1 MNNRQTAILRLLYKN
16 SSYMTYTEIAEQM
29 NVSSGTVRNDIAVI
43 KESLSLAN
51 AGTIET
57 KPHIG
62 IRLVRSDSEA
72 LQRLESEKEDND
84 RDIFFFILR
93 YLFKKDTLTAQ
104 KLSQQYY
111 LSRNSTDR
119 IVEQAHTWLSENRI
133 VFERRRG
140 KGISI
145 KYSEFNYRAAFV
157 NFAAEFT
164 DLFSQS
170 APQRVSPSSLLSDTD
185 YTAVCAALDGFD
197 PSPAAAA
204 VTALE
209 REFGIKF
216 DYPSG
221 LRLTLMLSLCV
232 LRYRKG
238 NTVSMPQLY
247 SCPVSGE
254 SDKIMAERLAQMLES
269 SLGLTLPESERKFI
283 EFAAAVSEISE
294 FDSEDARR
302 RMEVMN
308 VGLCR
313 LTVKSANLISEIA
326 GVDLRDDKFFIRHL
340 FLQLRVTTARLSYGI
355 VFRNRLLGTIKVKY
369 PNMMAAAWLLGN
381 VFEKELSL
389 EINEHEVGF
398 LALHIGGAIERR
410 LSAVSACIV
419 CDYGIGISQ
428 LLREKINRAIPELRI
443 TEVYSARDMRSIKS
457 DPCDFIITTVSLD
470 GYRLNRSAI
479 TVGHLLSAADVSAIE
494 AQMKSVEKKRRGNL
508 KKIMPSKTLFHRDLI
523 FPHCKAADKDELLHF
538 LCSHLEIGGYVTEKF
553 EKSVFERESSTSTG
567 IGNGIAIP
575 HGLSEYVNCSAAV
588 FASLDKPIDWD
599 GEDAVDAVF
608 LLAFDLN
615 EDDNVKADIIEF
627 YKSVVSFTEDN
638 TQCRKL
644 KELTDKDELIK
655 ILELR

>member
-16 SSYMTYTEIAEQM
+16 SNYMTYAEIAEQV
-29 NVSSGTVRNDIAVI
+29 NASLTTVRNDIAAI
-43 KESLSLAN
+43 KASLDSAN

-72 LQRLESEKEDND
+72 LQKLENKNEDTD

-104 KLSQQYY
+104 KLAQRYY
-111 LSRNSTDR
+111 LSRSSTDR
-119 IVEQAHTWLSENRI
+119 IVEQAHTWFSENRI

-157 NFAAEFT
+157 NFAAEFA
-164 DLFSQS
+164 DLLSKS
-170 APQRVSPSSLLSDTD
+170 APQRVSPSPLLSDAD

-197 PSPAAAA
+197 ASPAAAA

-209 REFGIKF
+209 REFGIRF
-216 DYPSG
+216 DCLSG
-221 LRLTLMLSLCV
+221 LRLTLMLSLCI
-232 LRYRKG
+232 LRCRKG
-238 NTVSMPQLY
+238 HAVQMPQLY
-247 SCPVSGE
+247 SCPVSGDF
-254 SDKIMAERLAQMLES
+254 DKIMAERLTQMLES
-269 SLGLTLPESERKFI
+269 RFGLTFPESEREFI

-294 FDSEDARR
+294 FDSEDSRR

-308 VGLCR
+308 IGLCR

-340 FLQLRVTTARLSYGI
+340 FLQLKVTTARLRYGI
-355 VFRNRLLGTIKVKY
+355 AFRNRLLGMIKAKY

-428 LLREKINRAIPELRI
+428 LLREKINRAIPELR
-443 TEVYSARDMRSIKS
+443 TTGVFSARDMRSIKS
-457 DPCDFIITTVSLD
+457 DPCDFIITTVPLD
-470 GYRLNRSAI
+470 GYHLNRDAV
-479 TVGHLLSAADVSAIE
+479 TVGHLLSTADISTIE
-494 AQMKSVEKKRRGNL
+494 SEMKTVEKTRRGNL
-508 KKIMPSKTLFHRDLI
+508 QKILPSKTLFHRDLI
-523 FPHCKAADKDELLHF
+523 FPHCKAKDKDELLHF
-538 LCSHLEIGGYVTEKF
+538 LCTHLEIGGYVTEKF

-599 GEDAVDAVF
+599 GEDAADAVF

-615 EDDNVKADIIEF
+615 EDEDVKADIIEF
-627 YKSVVSFTEDN
+627 YKSVVSLTEDN
-638 TQCRKL
+638 VLCRRL
-644 KELTDKDELIK
+644 KELTDKDELME

>member
-16 SSYMTYTEIAEQM
+16 SNYMTYAEIADRV
-29 NVSSGTVRNDIAVI
+29 NASLTTVRNDIAVI
-43 KESLSLAN
+43 KESLDSAN

-62 IRLVRSDSEA
+62 IRLVRSDGEA
-72 LQRLESEKEDND
+72 LQKLENENEEND

-111 LSRNSTDR
+111 LSRSSIDR
-119 IVEQAHTWLSENRI
+119 IVEQAHAWLSENRI

-145 KYSEFNYRAAFV
+145 KYSEFNYRTAFV
-157 NFAAEFT
+157 NFAAEFA
-164 DLFSQS
+164 DLFSKS
-170 APQRVSPSSLLSDTD
+170 APQRISPTVLISDAD

-204 VTALE
+204 VTSLE
-209 REFGIKF
+209 REFGIRF
-216 DYPSG
+216 DYVSG
-221 LRLTLMLSLCV
+221 LRLTLMLSLCI

-238 NTVSMPQLY
+238 CAVQMPRLY
-247 SCPVSGE
+247 SCPVSGN
-254 SDKIMAERLAQMLES
+254 SDKIMAERLTQILENQF
-269 SLGLTLPESERKFI
+269 GLTLPESEREFI
-283 EFAAAVSEISE
+283 EFAVSVSEISE
-294 FDSEDARR
+294 FDSEDSRR

-308 VGLCR
+308 VELCR
-313 LTVKSANLISEIA
+313 LTVKSANLISGIA

-340 FLQLRVTTARLSYGI
+340 FLQLRVTTARLRYGI
-355 VFRNRLLGTIKVKY
+355 AFRNRLLGMIKAKY
-369 PNMMAAAWLLGN
+369 PNMMVAAWLLGN

-410 LSAVSACIV
+410 LSCVSACIV

-428 LLREKINRAIPELRI
+428 ILREKISRAIPELQI
-443 TEVYSARDMRSIKS
+443 TGIFSARDMRSIKS
-457 DPCDFIITTVSLD
+457 DPCDFIITTVPLD
-470 GYRLNRSAI
+470 GYHLNRGAV
-479 TVGHLLSAADVSAIE
+479 TVGHLLAAADISAIE
-494 AQMKSVEKKRRGNL
+494 SEMKSVEKTRRGSL
-508 KKIMPSKTLFHRDLI
+508 QKIIPSKTLFHRDLI
-523 FPHCKAADKDELLHF
+523 FPHCKAADKEELLHF
-538 LCSHLEIGGYVTEKF
+538 LCTSLEIGGYVTERF
-553 EKSVFERESSTSTG
+553 EKSVFEREDSTSTG

-588 FASLDKPIDWD
+588 FASLENPIDWD

-608 LLAFDLN
+608 LLAFDLS
-615 EDDNVKADIIEF
+615 EDEGVKADIIEF

-638 TQCRKL
+638 ELCRRL
-644 KELTDKDELIK
+644 KESADKDELMK